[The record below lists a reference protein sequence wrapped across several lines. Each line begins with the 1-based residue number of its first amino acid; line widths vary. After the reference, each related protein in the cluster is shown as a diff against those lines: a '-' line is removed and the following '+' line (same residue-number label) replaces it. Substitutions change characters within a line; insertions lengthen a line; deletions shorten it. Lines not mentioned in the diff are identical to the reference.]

1 MEYYSALRK
10 TDIMSLA
17 RKWKELEIIMVSA
30 ISQTETD
37 KLSHFLTHLQTLD
50 LKN

>member
-10 TDIMSLA
+10 TEIMPLP

-30 ISQTETD
+30 MSQTETD
-37 KLSHFLTHLQTLD
+37 K
-50 LKN
+50 